1 MKLRFVRPLNNL
13 LASNKKIMK
22 KILLIILLINS
33 SIFYSQEINNIDN
46 KFSIKFNPLA
56 LVDPYGSYSF
66 RIGSEV
72 KIYKNYA
79 MSIEVGK
86 YFNYSTNDG
95 SRDNVKGY
103 IIKPEIKYYLYND
116 NLTSGNYFSLEYQYK
131 ETSFNYT
138 DSIKI
143 APQPTY
149 SKEYKI
155 NKTINV
161 INIKFGQLKVYQKR
175 FLYEWFVGAGIRFCK
190 GYNSLSEIE
199 NNGILVGEGHS
210 SDIRDAERSINYVLP
225 NFTVGFKIGYS
236 FK

>member
-1 MKLRFVRPLNNL
+1 MKVSFGRPIYNL
-13 LASNKKIMK
+13 VASNIKIMK

-33 SIFYSQEINNIDN
+33 SIFYSQVINNIDN
-46 KFSIKFNPLA
+46 KFSLKFNPLA
-56 LVDPYGSYSF
+56 LIDPFGGYSF
-66 RIGSEV
+66 RIGSEF

-79 MSIEVGK
+79 MSIELGK
-86 YFNYSTNDG
+86 YVNYAENYSI
-95 SRDNVKGY
+95 RDNVQGY
-103 IIKPEIKYYLYND
+103 IIKPEIKYYLYNN

-131 ETSFNYT
+131 ETSFNYS
-138 DSIKI
+138 DSIRI

-149 SKEYKI
+149 SKDYKI

-161 INIKFGQLKVYQKR
+161 INLKFGQLKVYQKR

-199 NNGILVGEGHS
+199 NNSILTGENHG
-210 SDIRDAERSINYVLP
+210 SDIGSGQRNINYVLP